1 MKMDY
6 NIIVNYDGREVDLTV
21 DDNVDLRQAEF
32 VSAGYVPV
40 ADSTVQHLM
49 RVVTTPAELQE
60 AIDNLAQRLTASDIV
75 KIEERFDIERILD
88 NVDQIDIWSDTSEF
102 TDAYYEQLFGDIDD
116 DTLNRILPFLNVEG
130 YVNAFIEDDEYLIRS
145 DDGAVLNLAYLA

>member
-1 MKMDY
+1 MDY
-6 NIIVNYDGREVDLTV
+6 NIVVNYDGREVDLTV

-49 RVVTTPAELQE
+49 HVVTTPAELQE
-60 AIDNLAQRLTASDIV
+60 AIDTLAGRLTASDIV
-75 KIEERFDIERILD
+75 KIEEQFDIEILLD
-88 NVDQIDIWSDTSEF
+88 NVDQIDIWTDTSEF

-116 DTLNRILPFLNVEG
+116 DTLNRLLPFLNVDG
-130 YVNAFIEDDEYLIRS
+130 YVNAFIDNDEYLIRS
-145 DDGAVLNLAYLA
+145 DDGAILNLAYLA

>member
-1 MKMDY
+1 MDY
-6 NIIVNYDGREVDLTV
+6 NIVVNYDGREVDLTV

-49 RVVTTPAELQE
+49 RVVSTPAELQE
-60 AIDNLAQRLTASDIV
+60 AIDTLAGRLTASDIV
-75 KIEERFDIERILD
+75 KIEEQFDIEILLD

-102 TDAYYEQLFGDIDD
+102 TDAYTEQLFGDIDD
-116 DTLNRILPFLNVEG
+116 DTLNRLLPFLNVDG
-130 YVNAFIEDDEYLIRS
+130 YVNAFIDDDEYLIRS
-145 DDGAVLNLAYLA
+145 NDGAILNLAYLA

>member
-1 MKMDY
+1 MDY

-21 DDNVDLRQAEF
+21 DENVDLRQAEF

-60 AIDNLAQRLTASDIV
+60 AIQA
-75 KIEERFDIERILD
+75 
-88 NVDQIDIWSDTSEF
+88 
-102 TDAYYEQLFGDIDD
+102 DALLLF
-116 DTLNRILPFLNVEG
+116 
-130 YVNAFIEDDEYLIRS
+130 
-145 DDGAVLNLAYLA
+145 